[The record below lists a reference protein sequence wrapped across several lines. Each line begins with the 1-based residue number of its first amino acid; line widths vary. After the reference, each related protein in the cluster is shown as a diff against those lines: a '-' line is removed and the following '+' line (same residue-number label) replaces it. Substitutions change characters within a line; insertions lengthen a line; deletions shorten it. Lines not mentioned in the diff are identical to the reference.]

1 MDKIETLKG
10 HGLWTKVKN
19 AVEPGAEN
27 ILGAVIPGYD
37 YRAKK
42 NRLNTDHA
50 VRNKLSRELEK
61 SYKTL
66 VEVSDLAYKDDKRD
80 IVDHIKDALNTIDQ
94 VRKEI
99 EHAGYGMSPLFTQDG
114 VDNRNI
120 IRMIEFDAK
129 LLDELVII
137 TEASGIVYDNVLA
150 GKTSDIVQQIRNMK
164 RSVDRIRNLF
174 SDRNDYLINLA

>member
-19 AVEPGAEN
+19 AVEPGAGK
-27 ILGAVIPGYD
+27 ILGTVIPGYD
-37 YRAKK
+37 YHAKK
-42 NRLNTDHA
+42 NRLNTDQA
-50 VRNKLSRELEK
+50 VRNKLSLELNK

-164 RSVDRIRNLF
+164 RSIDRIRNLF
-174 SDRNDYLINLA
+174 SDRNDYLMNLA